1 MGQNVAMISRRRS
14 LPAAA
19 IAGALVLAACGGGS
33 SGSDGAAPGS
43 AAPLPTPAV
52 AEDADSGDV
61 FNEAEGESTVAAD
74 PVAAEPVAA
83 EPVAAEPEAEPAG
96 DEVVEEPAPESGDV
110 EPAPE
115 PESAPAPAPAPAEIG
130 GRALA
135 ADVQAAANFDGNP
148 FPDLVVN
155 DIGRDGEVNL
165 RNILPSD
172 RPVLLWSWAPH

>member
-1 MGQNVAMISRRRS
+1 MISRRRS

-33 SGSDGAAPGS
+33 GGSDGAAPGS

-52 AEDADSGDV
+52 AEDAESGDV

-83 EPVAAEPEAEPAG
+83 EPEAEP
-96 DEVVEEPAPESGDV
+96 VVEEPAPESGDV
-110 EPAPE
+110 EPE
-115 PESAPAPAPAPAEIG
+115 PAPAPAPAEIG
-130 GRALA
+130 GRAIA

-155 DIGRDGEVNL
+155 DVGRDGEVNI

-172 RPVLLWSWAPH
+172 RPVLLWTWAPH